1 MRQKILVLLITIG
14 TLTIAVNTY
23 SAVTAPVAGSLAQL
37 PALSPQPR
45 ETLVDQAIAG
55 ILTRYHYGKT
65 PLDNAL
71 SQQIFRHYLEDLDPN
86 RSYFLQS
93 DIDGFAPY
101 RDTLDDAIRNGNL
114 KPAFAIYNVYQQR
127 VRQRIQYALS
137 LLKHEPDF
145 KMKEEYVYDR
155 SKAPWAASAAELDDL
170 WRKRVKNDV
179 IGLLLAGK
187 TWKQAAGVLRK
198 RYQNFDYRARQI
210 AASDVF
216 NLFMNAYTLSL
227 DPHTDYFSPD
237 QSQEFQIQMSLKLQ
251 GIGAALTSEGEY
263 TRVDRVIPGG
273 PAAQSKELHPD
284 DRITGVAQGDKGDMV
299 DVVGWRLDDV
309 VQLIRGPKG
318 SVVRLQILPA
328 GAPPGSPEKVLRLV
342 RETVKLEAQ
351 AAHKSIISVQRG
363 TRSYKIGVINI
374 PAFYSDFEGRME
386 GEKNYTSTTRD
397 VRKLLLELEAEHVDG
412 VVVDLRNNGG
422 GALDEA
428 TKLTGLFIPH
438 GPVVQ
443 IRDTSGNVE
452 VDDDDDSGIVYTGP
466 LAVLVN
472 RLTASASEIF
482 AAAIQDYHRG
492 IVVGATTYGKGTVQR
507 LIDLNRFIPGNQDA
521 GQLKLTVDKF
531 YRVNGASTQRKGV
544 TPDIALPSPID
555 PKEFGEETQDD
566 ALPWDQIASADYT
579 PLQLGIPAALPKLD
593 KLHVERIAHDPAWAL
608 FLDGIQQL
616 QTQRN
621 EKSVSLLLSMR
632 EKQRAEH
639 DRQRLALA
647 NSWRRLKGL
656 PPAVSLEEAYK
667 LAETGTPSKTAATAS
682 TRALTADGNTT
693 DAVDD
698 VNAIVPDVV
707 LQETAHIV
715 ADMTAA
721 GVSSLPASVGTAG
734 GN

>member
-1 MRQKILVLLITIG
+1 
-14 TLTIAVNTY
+14 
-23 SAVTAPVAGSLAQL
+23 
-37 PALSPQPR
+37 
-45 ETLVDQAIAG
+45 
-55 ILTRYHYGKT
+55 
-65 PLDNAL
+65 
-71 SQQIFRHYLEDLDPN
+71 
-86 RSYFLQS
+86 
-93 DIDGFAPY
+93 
-101 RDTLDDAIRNGNL
+101 
-114 KPAFAIYNVYQQR
+114 
-127 VRQRIQYALS
+127 
-137 LLKHEPDF
+137 
-145 KMKEEYVYDR
+145 
-155 SKAPWAASAAELDDL
+155 
-170 WRKRVKNDV
+170 
-179 IGLLLAGK
+179 
-187 TWKQAAGVLRK
+187 
-198 RYQNFDYRARQI
+198 
-210 AASDVF
+210 
-216 NLFMNAYTLSL
+216 
-227 DPHTDYFSPD
+227 
-237 QSQEFQIQMSLKLQ
+237 
-251 GIGAALTSEGEY
+251 
-263 TRVDRVIPGG
+263 
-273 PAAQSKELHPD
+273 
-284 DRITGVAQGDKGDMV
+284 
-299 DVVGWRLDDV
+299 
-309 VQLIRGPKG
+309 
-318 SVVRLQILPA
+318 
-328 GAPPGSPEKVLRLV
+328 
-342 RETVKLEAQ
+342 
-351 AAHKSIISVQRG
+351 
-363 TRSYKIGVINI
+363 
-374 PAFYSDFEGRME
+374 
-386 GEKNYTSTTRD
+386 
-397 VRKLLLELEAEHVDG
+397 
-412 VVVDLRNNGG
+412 
-422 GALDEA
+422 
-428 TKLTGLFIPH
+428 
-438 GPVVQ
+438 
-443 IRDTSGNVE
+443 
-452 VDDDDDSGIVYTGP
+452 DDDDDSGIVYTGP